1 MVHGELI
8 LRRRAGARDGCYP
21 ELSSAARQAGAD
33 GRHGGYRTRGG
44 GGLLEDHWSGR
55 RIVELEGPHR
65 ITPNDIAVAFSKVLG
80 RPVRAELV
88 PRESWEALFASQGMK
103 NPMPRIQM
111 LDGFNQG
118 WIAFEGGEASSL
130 KGTVDLE
137 EVLQGLVER
146 APA

>member
-8 LRRRAGARDGCYP
+8 LRRRAGARDRCYP
-21 ELSSAARQAGAD
+21 ELSSPLDKPVPMVATADIGRVAAE
-33 GRHGGYRTRGG
+33 
-44 GGLLEDHWSGR
+44 LLEDHWSGR